1 MSIIAEL
8 QVTQYK
14 ECIYFLSAVIRK
26 DQLNFEKVQKDM
38 LKQWE
43 RKAHIEQES
52 DNRSDLKQSRPG
64 DIMKKKYQR
73 DRRT

>member
-26 DQLNFEKVQKDM
+26 DQVNFEKVQKDM

-43 RKAHIEQES
+43 KGAHIVQEKTKTTG
-52 DNRSDLKQSRPG
+52 L
-64 DIMKKKYQR
+64 I
-73 DRRT
+73 